1 MWSSIGSIVFPSSIE
16 FLSSSEES
24 EESEESGE
32 SSFSESVED
41 MDSKGG
47 ELHLESVDS
56 GC

>member
-24 EESEESGE
+24 EESEDSEE